1 MWRMPDEGEPHLRTW
16 MSFDASADI
25 WGDVLLPDVQ
35 NNLAELARTIAKY
48 EPVSM
53 LVRRQDRAT
62 AERMVQGANV
72 TLVGA
77 AVHDG
82 VDMPHR
88 PQFRGECCQ
97 IGGARRR

>member
-1 MWRMPDEGEPHLRTW
+1 
-16 MSFDASADI
+16 MSFGASADI
-25 WGDVLLPDVQ
+25 WGDALLPDVQ
-35 NNLAELARTIAKY
+35 HNLAELARTIAKY

-82 VDMPHR
+82 VDMRHR